1 MTADALLARLDHVKR
16 TGPGRWLARCPGH
29 ADRSPSLSIRE
40 LEDGRILL
48 HDFAGCD
55 VEQII
60 GAIGL
65 DFDALFPERPI
76 EYGKR
81 ERRPFN
87 AGDVLEI
94 IASETTLVA
103 VAACNLRQGIVLSD
117 ADHERLLL
125 ASERLNE
132 ARRLANGE
140 R

>member
-1 MTADALLARLDHVKR
+1 MTADALLSRLDHVR
-16 TGPGRWLARCPGH
+16 PTGAGRWLARCPAH
-29 ADRSPSLSIRE
+29 EDKSPSLSVRQ
-40 LEDGRILL
+40 LDDGRTLL
-48 HDFAGCD
+48 QCFAQCSVD
-55 VEQII
+55 EVL

-65 DFDALFPERPI
+65 DFDALFPERPS
-76 EYGKR
+76 ERGKR

-94 IASETTLVA
+94 IAREATLVA
-103 VAACNLRQGIVLSD
+103 VAACNVRQGISLSTE
-117 ADHERLLL
+117 DHERLLL